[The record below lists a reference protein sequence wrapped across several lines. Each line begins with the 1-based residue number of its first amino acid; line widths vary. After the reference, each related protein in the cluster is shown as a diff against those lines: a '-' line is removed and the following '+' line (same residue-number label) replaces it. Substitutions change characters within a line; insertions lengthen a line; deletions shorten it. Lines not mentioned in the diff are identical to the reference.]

1 MKKVLKLMI
10 VLLMG
15 TKLLNAQDSDHQK
28 VEQFRTGVEV
38 LNHQINNAITSK
50 QLGVIYS
57 ELTLLKETSADI
69 EKLINRALFPI
80 SYQSIIE
87 SLESSLIN
95 NEHRLLLIEHQREQL
110 FDLTNQL
117 TAHRSEISRLY
128 TISDSLKREILSS
141 EASEA
146 RLSQMISSYRK
157 QLTERDKLVFEMID
171 SLLITNQKDAFQT
184 ISDGDSRNFSV
195 SGAQNPLIWIEAF
208 LDENA
213 SYTKHQNR
221 LLDVEDHIRMYALQQ
236 HFEGVWNKVGDD
248 LITVYGGENKN
259 EFTRA
264 IDGAIRDWKIS
275 ASQRMWTSID
285 HYLDN
290 SNFDLQAF
298 DSKESFYSSLQAF
311 IDNGITSSED
321 EVITSDGFSQYEEMA
336 EFWNSTFKNDWLAAS
351 ARSRL
356 MKEGEMNIID
366 AALTQWEQ
374 EARPI
379 HPMLIAI
386 FSIMIISLTGF
397 ILIMVRSNSMK

>member
-208 LDENA
+208 LDEN
-213 SYTKHQNR
+213 
-221 LLDVEDHIRMYALQQ
+221 
-236 HFEGVWNKVGDD
+236 
-248 LITVYGGENKN
+248 
-259 EFTRA
+259 
-264 IDGAIRDWKIS
+264 
-275 ASQRMWTSID
+275 
-285 HYLDN
+285 
-290 SNFDLQAF
+290 
-298 DSKESFYSSLQAF
+298 
-311 IDNGITSSED
+311 
-321 EVITSDGFSQYEEMA
+321 EVLP
-336 EFWNSTFKNDWLAAS
+336 NC
-351 ARSRL
+351 
-356 MKEGEMNIID
+356 
-366 AALTQWEQ
+366 
-374 EARPI
+374 
-379 HPMLIAI
+379 
-386 FSIMIISLTGF
+386 
-397 ILIMVRSNSMK
+397 

>member
-1 MKKVLKLMI
+1 
-10 VLLMG
+10 
-15 TKLLNAQDSDHQK
+15 
-28 VEQFRTGVEV
+28 
-38 LNHQINNAITSK
+38 
-50 QLGVIYS
+50 
-57 ELTLLKETSADI
+57 
-69 EKLINRALFPI
+69 
-80 SYQSIIE
+80 
-87 SLESSLIN
+87 
-95 NEHRLLLIEHQREQL
+95 
-110 FDLTNQL
+110 
-117 TAHRSEISRLY
+117 
-128 TISDSLKREILSS
+128 
-141 EASEA
+141 
-146 RLSQMISSYRK
+146 
-157 QLTERDKLVFEMID
+157 
-171 SLLITNQKDAFQT
+171 
-184 ISDGDSRNFSV
+184 
-195 SGAQNPLIWIEAF
+195 
-208 LDENA
+208 
-213 SYTKHQNR
+213 
-221 LLDVEDHIRMYALQQ
+221 MYALQQ